1 MSATTS
7 INVKTAAIEQVASPS
22 RAATRWRQFCAHR
35 PGLIG
40 LIVLSALVIS
50 SIVVPLFSPFDHNAV
65 NPAAQFAPAGTVD
78 PISGQVYV
86 LGTDYLGRDFFSRLF
101 YAGRTS
107 LLVALMA
114 TVAVVIVG
122 TLVGATAGYY
132 GGWTDS
138 LLMRCTDFMLAL
150 PLLPMYLFAVR
161 MLRTQPGLAG
171 FFEDNS
177 AFSTMASIALVFIM
191 FGWMG
196 LSRLVRGSFLS
207 LRTLDYVEASRALGA
222 GSRRI
227 IWKHLMPNA
236 IAPVLV
242 AATFIAADFIILE
255 TVLSYFGQGVYE
267 YSAPSWGNLL
277 AGSQNYV
284 WYVAS
289 LNPFQEIRG
298 YLIFLPTLM
307 ILASVLSINYIGDAL
322 REVLDP
328 HAARN

>member
-1 MSATTS
+1 
-7 INVKTAAIEQVASPS
+7 
-22 RAATRWRQFCAHR
+22 
-35 PGLIG
+35 
-40 LIVLSALVIS
+40 VLSALVVS
-50 SIVVPLFSPFDHNAV
+50 SIVVPMLSPFNHDAV
-65 NPAAQFAPAGTVD
+65 NPVAQFAPAGTVD
-78 PISGQVYV
+78 PLSGKVYV
-86 LGTDYLGRDFFSRLF
+86 LGTDYLGRDFLSRLF
-101 YAGRTS
+101 TAGQTS
-107 LLVALMA
+107 LLLALVS

-122 TLVGATAGYY
+122 MAVGAAAGYY
-132 GGWTDS
+132 GGWVDAA
-138 LLMRCTDFMLAL
+138 LMRFTDFMLAL
-150 PLLPMYLFAVR
+150 PLLPVYLFAIR

-171 FFEDNS
+171 FFENNS
-177 AFSTMASIALVFIM
+177 AFSTMASISLVFVL

-222 GSRRI
+222 GSSRI
-227 IWKHLMPNA
+227 IRRHLLPNA
-236 IAPVLV
+236 VAPVLV
-242 AATFIAADFIILE
+242 AATFAAADFIILE

-298 YLIFLPTLM
+298 YLIVLPTLM

-322 REVLDP
+322 RDVLDP
-328 HAARN
+328 HGR